1 MPTFLRAAPGMRRPG
16 RPAKRMG
23 LLLLA
28 VILCCG
34 MLVRPTPA
42 LADVIAPDEK
52 GISYCF
58 EVANLAAYPDYVV
71 LLVTVN
77 PSLGPYGVVQPGG
90 CASFYKHSTGLLYAV
105 RQEAFDPASVPA
117 DASSQAAYFAAQP
130 QFLPA
135 PLRLRPLTTVNERDS
150 RTSITDIIEIDAL
163 TDQGFAARLA
173 RVRYAYADGTSEELA
188 LAADGARPA
197 PRVVPDSRA
206 VLVRSFAWAALVPA
220 LALLGLGTLFA
231 LRRRRR

>member
-1 MPTFLRAAPGMRRPG
+1 MRHLFGPV
-16 RPAKRMG
+16 KRLWLM
-23 LLLLA
+23 LFA
-28 VILCCG
+28 VTLCCG
-34 MLVRPTPA
+34 VLLPPTPA
-42 LADVIAPDEK
+42 LADVIAPGEK

-77 PSLGPYGVVQPGG
+77 PSLGPYGVLQPGG

-105 RQEAFDPASVPA
+105 REAAFDPASVPA

-130 QFLPA
+130 QFLSA

-150 RTSITDIIEIDAL
+150 RTSITDIVEIGAL
-163 TDQGFAARLA
+163 TDQGFAARFA
-173 RVRYAYADGTSEELA
+173 RVRYTYPDGTAEELA
-188 LAADGARPA
+188 VAADGVRPA
-197 PRVVPDSRA
+197 PRVVAESRA
-206 VLVRSFAWAALVPA
+206 ALVRSFAWAALVPA